1 MTDTFFADIVANAIA
16 PTLRAEPPK
25 RQIAVETE
33 DGFAPEWETP
43 AAPTTT
49 KALLDAVKC
58 VRNNLFHGG
67 KHGTPDGARDPVL
80 IAEAL
85 EVLGEILS
93 KDEDLEWLFSEREG
107 P

>member
-1 MTDTFFADIVANAIA
+1 MVTRGIA

-25 RQIAVETE
+25 RQIAVETG
-33 DGFAPEWETP
+33 DGFSPDWKAT

-49 KALLDAVKC
+49 KALLEAAKC

-67 KHGTPDGARDPVL
+67 KHGTPDGVRDPVL